1 MTKKILSILLA
12 VIMIVSAIPFA
23 AVSVFAADG
32 YNGTPV
38 TPQKIT
44 SSNYQKFGLTSDG
57 WSAYNGYYGIRT
69 AAELYGFAELVN
81 SSAGT
86 PNNAV
91 LLSDIVVNETV
102 SENGAEYEWTPIG
115 CVDNQFIGTFDGNGH
130 SVSGLYYDT
139 DNNCVGLFGMVGI
152 ADPDP
157 KIATANIKN
166 VVLKNSFISGK
177 LFVGGIVG
185 AAWGNHLTVSSCKVE
200 ETVTV
205 NAQAIQRDACVGG
218 IVGGYMDGSMFITR
232 VNQVTNCVNLGRVTT
247 GSGEYYIGAVVGN
260 YRAPDNA
267 KEYIEVSGCYY
278 LEGCATDCFNTPEK
292 GKGCMINQTDKGCT
306 VLSGANASHDCNS
319 ISVTHKEEKA
329 TCENIGFGGCSEYS
343 YCLVCGKVTSGTK
356 TVYEVTDH
364 EYSDATCVTLAT
376 CVYCGITTGSTNGS
390 NHEGRVNKYV
400 SADKQYHYGVYGCCG
415 AHTENIEHNYT
426 DATCLSV
433 QTCTDCGAVTGDKD
447 PSNHTGTEKIYE
459 VSPTDRSKHDYK
471 WKCCG
476 LVIESA
482 KHNYENS
489 SCTICNHY
497 CEHLKTGNGSCLD
510 CGKAGVGYVNRYWDS
525 QTNSLV
531 SEMALVV
538 EPVVVTD
545 STVTLNSG
553 WYVVESN
560 VSISEPVTVNGTV
573 NLILADGCTLELYK
587 RLSVSAGNELNI
599 YGQIF
604 DTGTLLVNNEDNQYA
619 GIGSGFKENCGT
631 ITINGG
637 TVTAVGGVLGA
648 GIGGTEDHDGGTT
661 TVNGGT
667 VTAIGGDSGA
677 GIGGGQFGSGGTVT
691 INGGTVTVTG
701 GKSGAGIGGGYGGSG
716 GTITINGGD
725 ITATGGSLYGAGIGG
740 GFDGSGGNI
749 TISGGTVTAIG
760 AESSGNSSFGGAGIG
775 GGQRAAGGNVI
786 IKGGNV
792 KTVAGSAS
800 QIGAGH
806 GNTDNGTL
814 TDGNGNAV
822 SLKTFIF
829 DGVTEGAYVTSVSGM
844 NGYGVR
850 DVYMLDGDK
859 LYFYLPS
866 APDAATVTAD
876 GEEYVFVCNRNGIF
890 YTEHN
895 ASDGYK
901 YIVNA
906 SDAEKHDVQYAC
918 CNLLIETKSH
928 EYVGESTCIT
938 PAVCSL
944 CGTKAFD
951 ANNHESDKL
960 KYNVNT
966 EDALKHDVWYTC
978 CNRFI
983 ETVSHVYTNGVC
995 LSCGYICNH
1004 TEMQN
1009 GKCITCGSSGNY
1021 YMNCVWDAE
1030 KGAVVS
1036 ELLEFTP
1043 DHNVDSTV
1051 TEWSSGWYVL
1061 ASDVTFSKTINV
1073 TGDVH
1078 LVLSD
1083 GCTLTLDVG
1092 IRVLEG
1098 NSLTIYGQSDGSGKL
1113 IATTASAYAAIG
1125 GHGAA
1130 GAGSITINGGI
1141 VTAIAEGNASGSGA
1155 GIGGGTWNAG
1165 GTVTING
1172 GTVIASSARGGGIGA
1187 GAWNSEGTVI
1197 INGGNVKASSVKA
1210 SSVTDGNGNAVS
1222 LQTFSLDG
1230 VTGQVPVTKVS
1241 GANGYGLNGVYTL
1254 DDDKLYFYLS
1264 SQNPTAVT
1272 ADGVDYV
1279 CKRNSTF
1286 YSSHD
1291 ISAVATCLQD
1301 VVCTGCGL
1309 TIIDKDNHEK
1319 DTLTNGFRDCCGEYQ
1334 PAELVGDVY
1343 EISNAGQF
1351 YWLAQQIPQM
1361 SDKFHAKLTAD
1372 ITFPEDIPWTTV
1384 GVPEN
1389 ISMDSILDGD
1399 GHTLN
1404 IGSQSGGLF
1413 SSFNYGI
1420 IKNMI
1425 VRGSITADGGN
1436 VGALAGSAYRTQ
1448 FQNIISYVDVTNET
1462 GNAGGLVGYYG
1473 GKHADGRYSR
1483 IENCAVYA
1491 DITGNNAGGLVG
1503 EGWNGTQYYDIINS
1517 VYVGDVTGNTAGG
1530 AIVGY
1535 QNTDSNTS
1543 RFTNIYWCETDGL
1556 DFYGKRDTTNQVYT
1570 QTEAKTVEQFASGEV
1585 AYLLGEAFGQAIG
1598 SDEYPVLSGDTVYQV
1613 LNCKGE
1619 TAYSNT
1625 NETLG
1630 HNYSDGVCTVC
1641 GKADV
1646 LPGDANGD
1654 GKVNARD
1661 TLEMKKYMIGKGSD
1675 AFVLANADITG
1686 DGKVNSRDM
1695 LELKKIIIQQT

>member
-1 MTKKILSILLA
+1 MKKKILSILLA
-12 VIMIVSAIPFA
+12 VMIILSAIPFT
-23 AVSVFAADG
+23 AVSVSAADV

-44 SSNYQKFGLTSDG
+44 SSNYQKFGLTSSG

-81 SSAGT
+81 GSAGASI
-86 PNNAV
+86 NGV

-115 CVDNQFIGTFDGNGH
+115 CRDNQFIGTFDGNGH
-130 SVSGLYYDT
+130 SVSGLYCDINA
-139 DNNCVGLFGMVGI
+139 DFIGLFGLVGT
-152 ADPDP
+152 ASADP
-157 KIATANIKN
+157 KISTVNIKN
-166 VVLKNSFISGK
+166 VVLKNSFIFGTRH
-177 LFVGGIVG
+177 VGGIVG
-185 AAWGNHLTVSSCKVE
+185 AAWGNQVTVSSCKVE
-200 ETVTV
+200 ETVTIC
-205 NAQAIQRDACVGG
+205 ATDSGRDSCVGG
-218 IVGGYMDGSMFITR
+218 IVGGYIDSSMFITR
-232 VNQVTNCVNLGRVTT
+232 VNQVTNCVNMGRVKTDN
-247 GSGEYYIGAVVGN
+247 GEYNIGAVVGN
-260 YRAPDNA
+260 YRHPDNA

-278 LEGCATDCFNTPEK
+278 LEGCATDCSDTPEK
-292 GKGCMINQTDKGCT
+292 GKGCMINQSDKGCT

-329 TCENIGFGGCSEYS
+329 TCENIGLGGCSEYS

-376 CVYCGITTGSTNGS
+376 CIYCGITTGATNGS
-390 NHEGRVNKYV
+390 NHEGQIKKYV
-400 SADKQYHYGVYGCCG
+400 SADEQYHYGVYGCCG
-415 AHTENIEHNYT
+415 AHTENRSHNYA
-426 DATCLSV
+426 DATCLAV

-489 SCTICNHY
+489 HCTICDHY
-497 CEHLKTGNGSCLD
+497 CEHLKTESGSCLD
-510 CGKAGVGYVNRYWDS
+510 CGKVGVGYVNRYWDS
-525 QTNSLV
+525 QANSVV
-531 SEMALVV
+531 SEMAFVL
-538 EPVVVTD
+538 EPEIVTD
-545 STVTLNSG
+545 STSKLSSG
-553 WYVVESN
+553 WYVVESD
-560 VSISEPVTVNGTV
+560 VSISGRVTVSGTV
-573 NLILADGCTLELYK
+573 NLILADGCTLKMNKTLNVPAD
-587 RLSVSAGNELNI
+587 SELNI
-599 YGQIF
+599 YGQLF
-604 DTGTLLVNNEDNQYA
+604 DTGNLSVIIEDSQYA
-619 GIGSGFKENCGT
+619 GIGGANGACGKITINGGTITAIGGNGAGIGGSEDYSGGT

-637 TVTAVGGVLGA
+637 TVTATGG
-648 GIGGTEDHDGGTT
+648 
-661 TVNGGT
+661 N
-667 VTAIGGDSGA
+667 SGA

-691 INGGTVTVTG
+691 INGGTITAVG
-701 GKSGAGIGGGYGGSG
+701 GSGGAGIGGGYGGSG

-725 ITATGGSLYGAGIGG
+725 VTATGGDLYGAGIGG
-740 GFDGSGGNI
+740 GFNGSGGNI

-760 AESSGNSSFGGAGIG
+760 AESSSSSGFGGAGIG
-775 GGQRAAGGNVI
+775 GGQKGEGGSVI

-792 KTVAGSAS
+792 KAFSKHAS
-800 QIGAGH
+800 QIGAGI
-806 GNTDNGTL
+806 GNTNNGTL
-814 TDGNGNAV
+814 TDGNGNVV
-822 SLKTFIF
+822 SLKTFIL

-850 DVYMLDGDK
+850 DVFALDGDK

-866 APDAATVTAD
+866 APDAAAVTAN
-876 GEEYVFVCNRNGIF
+876 GEEYVFVCDRNDVF
-890 YTEHN
+890 YTYHD
-895 ASDGYK
+895 ASLEYK
-901 YIVNA
+901 YTVNGE
-906 SDAEKHDVQYAC
+906 DAEKHDTRYAC
-918 CNLLIETKSH
+918 CNLIIETSLH
-928 EYVGESTCIT
+928 DYVGEATCLT
-938 PAVCSL
+938 SAVCSL
-944 CGTKAFD
+944 CKAKKLD
-951 ANNHESDKL
+951 ENNHESDEF
-960 KYNVNT
+960 KYNVNA
-966 EDALKHDVWYTC
+966 EDALKHDVWHSC
-978 CNRFI
+978 CNVFV
-983 ETVSHVYTNGVC
+983 ETVSHTYTNGVC
-995 LSCGYICNH
+995 VSCGYICNH

-1021 YMNCVWDAE
+1021 YINCVWDAE

-1043 DHNVDSTV
+1043 DHSVDATV

-1155 GIGGGTWNAG
+1155 GIGGGNWNAG

-1172 GTVIASSARGGGIGA
+1172 GTVIASSTKGGGIGA

-1230 VTGQVPVTKVS
+1230 VAGQVPVTKVS
-1241 GANGYGLNGVYTL
+1241 GAEGYGLKGVYTL
-1254 DDDKLYFYLS
+1254 DDNKLYFYLS
-1264 SQNPTAVT
+1264 SQTPTAVT
-1272 ADGVDYV
+1272 AGGVDYI

-1291 ISAVATCLQD
+1291 ILEAATCLRD
-1301 VVCTGCGL
+1301 EFCSACGL
-1309 TIIDKDNHEK
+1309 TVIDKENHEK
-1319 DTLTNGFRDCCGEYQ
+1319 DTITNGFRDCCGEYQ

-1343 EISNAGQF
+1343 EISNAGQL

-1361 SDKFHAKLTAD
+1361 SDEFHAKLTAD

-1389 ISMDSILDGD
+1389 ISTDSILDGD

-1503 EGWNGTQYYDIINS
+1503 EGWNGTQYYDITNS
-1517 VYVGDVTGNTAGG
+1517 VYVGDVTGSSAAG

-1585 AYLLGEAFGQAIG
+1585 AYLLGEAFGQTIG
-1598 SDEYPVLSGDTVYQV
+1598 SDEYPLLGGDTVYQV

-1619 TAYSNT
+1619 TAYSNA

-1641 GKADV
+1641 GEKQILRGDV
-1646 LPGDANGD
+1646 NGD
-1654 GKVNARD
+1654 GR
-1661 TLEMKKYMIGKGSD
+1661 I
-1675 AFVLANADITG
+1675 
-1686 DGKVNSRDM
+1686 NSRDAM
-1695 LELKKIIIQQT
+1695 SLKKYIGNAGGTINIDNADVNEDGRINSRDLMSLKKKLTN